1 MKITA
6 FILAL
11 FLTLPAAGQ
20 EITVAAAADLRSALN
35 EITSRFQTE
44 SSVDV
49 NVVYGSS
56 GDLFQQIQNGAPFD
70 LFFSAN
76 SDYPKKLEAAGLT
89 IPGSYYEYARGRIV
103 LLTSSSSALDLQQGL
118 KVLLDPSVK
127 RIAIADPS
135 HAPYGQAAV
144 AALRSQG
151 LYDQISRKLVMGEN
165 VAQAT
170 SFVTSG
176 AADIGIVAKSLAVLP
191 SARAK
196 IRFTEIP
203 VDQYPPIEQ
212 ICIVLK
218 SSTKQEA
225 ARSFLTYI
233 QGPEAAKIL
242 QQYGFDV
249 PSSKAAHS
257 IQ

>member
-6 FILAL
+6 FILTL
-11 FLTLPAAGQ
+11 VLTLPSAGQ

-35 EITSRFQTE
+35 EITSHFQTE
-44 SSVDV
+44 TSVQV
-49 NVVYGSS
+49 KVVYGSS
-56 GDLFQQIQNGAPFD
+56 GNLFQQIQNGAPFD
-70 LFFSAN
+70 LFLSAN
-76 SDYPKKLEAAGLT
+76 SDYPKKLEAAGLSV
-89 IPGSYYEYARGRIV
+89 PGSYYEYARGHIV

-118 KVLLDPSVK
+118 KVLLDASIK

-151 LYDQISRKLVMGEN
+151 LYDQISRKLVVGEN

-170 SFVTSG
+170 SFVISG
-176 AADIGIVAKSLAVLP
+176 AADIGIVAKSLAMLP

-203 VDQYPPIEQ
+203 ANEYPPIQ
-212 ICIVLK
+212 QSCILLK
-218 SSTKQEA
+218 SSTKQA
-225 ARSFLTYI
+225 AAQRFLKYI
-233 QGPEAAKIL
+233 QGPEASTIL
-242 QQYGFDV
+242 QRYGFDV
-249 PSSKAAHS
+249 PSTKAGQS
-257 IQ
+257 LQ